1 MSYAGADGDVVPL
14 NERPKLVALNKIDT
28 SDGREMAEFVRSELQ
43 SRGYKVFEVSAVSH
57 EGLRQ
62 LGFAMAEIVQDAR
75 AAVQSAPPKV
85 TPTVLRP
92 RAVNDAGF
100 RIRREEKNLEP
111 LFRVIGDKPVRW
123 VMQTDF
129 TNEEAIGYLAD
140 RLAKLGVENQL
151 FKSGAKPGDTVVI
164 GEGDGVVFD
173 WEPTMMGGAE
183 LLASPR
189 GTDVRFADLG
199 DRPTREQ
206 KRQEQA
212 ERKDARAATQAD
224 LEAERKSGLWNEPV
238 GSRRKAPPLRESG
251 LLEDG
256 NADDDGDEL

>member
-1 MSYAGADGDVVPL
+1 MSRADL
-14 NERPKLVALNKIDT
+14 E
-28 SDGREMAEFVRSELQ
+28 

-62 LGFAMAEIVQDAR
+62 LGFAMAEIVQGAR
-75 AAVQSAPPKV
+75 AELTAAPPKV

-92 RAVNDAGF
+92 RAVNEAGF

-111 LFRVIGDKPVRW
+111 LFRVIGEKPERW

-199 DRPTREQ
+199 DRPTRVQ

-212 ERKDARAATQAD
+212 GAQGGPGGDAGRAGGRAQVRALDRGRRRAAQGCA
-224 LEAERKSGLWNEPV
+224 AARERPG
-238 GSRRKAPPLRESG
+238 GG
-251 LLEDG
+251 EDG
-256 NADDDGDEL
+256 EDGGDDDGDEL